1 MSSTPLRK
9 FGNFYYEIEKFN
21 MGVYPE
27 IYTVRDK
34 SYNIYII
41 KNYQKDYPSSK
52 ILDEAKVCSNLSKIS
67 PRFFL
72 NYISNSIDEYY
83 VREKYIVIE
92 YAEKGS
98 LNNYILLGNFFEEKL
113 AKIIMWKIIYD
124 VKVMHENGIAQKY
137 FVEKYLFG

>member
-1 MSSTPLRK
+1 MLSTPLRI
-9 FGNFYYEIEKFN
+9 FGNSYYEIESLN
-21 MGVYPE
+21 MEIYPE

-41 KNYQKDYPSSK
+41 KNYQRDYPSSN
-52 ILDEAKVCSNLSKIS
+52 ILEEAKICSLLSKIS
-67 PRFFL
+67 PSFL

-92 YAEKGS
+92 YSEKGS

-113 AKIIMWKIIYD
+113 AKILMWKIY
-124 VKVMHENGIAQKY
+124 A
-137 FVEKYLFG
+137 